1 MGSYVSTAKFFE
13 LPFRSLLNKNYFSLT
28 ASDDE
33 IIHTLT
39 NANLNHIQTTKEPTN
54 EEINI
59 LNEIFRINPGI
70 TFRHYGLSCSKDTD
84 ISYLSKL
91 TNLRSLSLGLYC
103 KINNIEVVEK
113 LDLEHLSF
121 SCFNLKDYSFLKNV
135 SSSIRNLSIDLE
147 DKTYKMDIH
156 DILHMTELECLGIR
170 NVKKG
175 VDQLSKFK
183 NLKELYLRSV
193 DIEDYGFLKNMGV
206 RKIYLSFQNAAYF
219 NTFGVNESI
228 EELSLWRNRNL
239 TDLGFL
245 LQFPNLKK
253 IIISNQKK
261 IDIIPDLT
269 GLTKL
274 QEIYFLE
281 KDAETVKKHCN
292 PDVKV
297 HSYYNPVDIS

>member
-1 MGSYVSTAKFFE
+1 
-13 LPFRSLLNKNYFSLT
+13 
-28 ASDDE
+28 
-33 IIHTLT
+33 
-39 NANLNHIQTTKEPTN
+39 
-54 EEINI
+54 
-59 LNEIFRINPGI
+59 
-70 TFRHYGLSCSKDTD
+70 
-84 ISYLSKL
+84 
-91 TNLRSLSLGLYC
+91 
-103 KINNIEVVEK
+103 
-113 LDLEHLSF
+113 
-121 SCFNLKDYSFLKNV
+121 
-135 SSSIRNLSIDLE
+135 
-147 DKTYKMDIH
+147 
-156 DILHMTELECLGIR
+156 MTELECLGIR

-274 QEIYFLE
+274 EEIYFLE

-297 HSYYNPVDIS
+297 HPYYNPVDIS